1 MKTGLLKLLGVPG
14 LSFVALSSGSAQ
26 AQEVYAGASFHGVD
40 TPFSLE
46 TYERGQDI
54 QAGIRSAP
62 IKGLSA
68 IGSPQAYLHAQVSI
82 DGQTNMAAAGLS
94 WKIGDTLYLRP
105 GIGLAIHDGQ
115 IPRAV
120 GMQRVD
126 LGSRILFEPE
136 ISAGVKL
143 GNRTAV
149 ELSWVHISHA
159 TLFSGQNPGL
169 EFIGARLVWKL
180 K

>member
-1 MKTGLLKLLGVPG
+1 MKSGLPKILG
-14 LSFVALSSGSAQ
+14 LSAACLAGLWSGSAQ
-26 AQEVYAGASFHGVD
+26 AQEVYVGASFHGVD

-62 IKGLSA
+62 IKELSV
-68 IGSPQAYLHAQVSI
+68 IGSPQAYLHAQVSL

-94 WKIGDTLYLRP
+94 WKIGKTFYVRP
-105 GIGLAIHDGQ
+105 GIGLAIHDGD
-115 IPRAV
+115 IPKAV
-120 GMQRVD
+120 GGRRVD

-136 ISAGVKL
+136 ISAGVNL
-143 GNRTAV
+143 NHRTAV
-149 ELSWVHISHA
+149 ELSWVHISNA
-159 TLFSGQNPGL
+159 TLLSGQNPGL
-169 EFIGARLVWKL
+169 EFIGARFVWKL